1 MRQIIVLFCSFIA
14 ATLSAATTTK
24 IGELWYSLN
33 STYRTAEVLRAQN
46 DETYT
51 MTDLVIPDT
60 VRDGNNWA
68 YAVTSIAERAF
79 KGCNSLVSVTIPVTA
94 TVGTDAFDNCANLD
108 SVVWN
113 AANGYQ
119 VNLTNGV
126 FGYYPKVRVMTF
138 GKDVETVAYY
148 LCYYMDRLEKVYN
161 YALTPQT
168 ITTNTFY
175 KTNRSTCIL
184 YVPLES
190 LDLYQT
196 ATGWKDFANI
206 VGFDPGVYLS
216 DSIVSLTYLKANDEP
231 LYMES
236 HTIKVP
242 HAPRI
247 PGFTFLRWE
256 VQQSDLADGITLQ
269 AVYEAN
275 IPSEAP
281 AVYINPTN
289 PAQKL
294 IRNGNLY
301 ILRNHHTYTPSGQ
314 TIK

>member
-1 MRQIIVLFCSFIA
+1 MRQIVVLFCTFIA

-60 VRDGNNWA
+60 VRDANYA
-68 YAVTSIAERAF
+68 YAVTSIDERAF
-79 KGCNSLVSVTIPVTA
+79 KNCSSLISVTIPVKA

-108 SVVWN
+108 SVAWN
-113 AANGYQ
+113 AANGYP
-119 VNLTNGV
+119 VNVTNGV

-138 GKDVETVAYY
+138 GKDVETIAYY

-175 KTNRSTCIL
+175 KTDKATCIL

-216 DSIVSLTYLKANDEP
+216 DSIVSLTYRKANDEP
-231 LYMES
+231 LYTES

-247 PGFTFLRWE
+247 LGFTFLRWE
-256 VQQSDLADGITLQ
+256 VQQGDLADGITLQ
-269 AVYEAN
+269 AVYEADS
-275 IPSEAP
+275 PSDAP
-281 AVYINPTN
+281 AVYINPAN
-289 PAQKL
+289 PAHKL
-294 IRNGNLY
+294 IRHGNLY